1 MNERPYAI
9 TVRPLDDYR
18 LSILFSNNENRIF
31 DVKPYIRGAWFGE
44 LSDEEIFRKVRIGG
58 LSVEWPN
65 GQDICP
71 DELYYDS
78 VLV

>member
-9 TVRPLDDYR
+9 AVRPLDNYR

-44 LSDEEIFRKVRIGG
+44 LSDEEIFRKVRIGR